1 MVFLV
6 YMKKYQFTLTGNI
19 IRFTLILISSTLFC
33 IQSCLNSFWHR
44 FSKVQETFI
53 RDSDSIT
60 SLLRIYQ
67 LGIHDANL
75 TLHHIPKVLCW
86 NQKKDMVSQYSGWL
100 WPLNDGTKGSKSKQ
114 MHKHIQILLMFLL
127 GCKQIKTVYLKS
139 LRFFF
144 IFSPHQS
151 SLSIIPQHNIDRI
164 KMA

>member
-1 MVFLV
+1 M
-6 YMKKYQFTLTGNI
+6 MQ
-19 IRFTLILISSTLFC
+19 IS
-33 IQSCLNSFWHR
+33 HY
-44 FSKVQETFI
+44 
-53 RDSDSIT
+53 IT
-60 SLLRIYQ
+60 SQKCSVGLRPDDM
-67 LGIHDANL
+67 LS
-75 TLHHIPKVLCW
+75 CW

-114 MHKHIQILLMFLL
+114 MLKHIQILLMFLL